1 MDITHID
8 LHITIG
14 IDHITP
20 REVAV
25 MLILRDGILI
35 EIHIEAGMDT
45 NKPIFLHLESPNY
58 FKEKKLITGKKRK
71 KELNLCP

>member
-1 MDITHID
+1 VLKQIITVDITHID

-45 NKPIFLHLESPNY
+45 NKPIFLHLDSHDY
-58 FKEKKLITGKKRK
+58 LQEKKLISGKIR
-71 KELNLCP
+71 